1 MSGTVRDMDRE
12 ALVKALGGLR
22 IAVGAGSWLT
32 PNLSGSLFGIKAS
45 KNEQAPYVARLF
57 GARDVGLAYGALT
70 TTGEAQDQW
79 LTVGLACD
87 VADAAAGFIGGRA
100 GYLGKASSALVTLT
114 ALSAAAMGMAALKA
128 PAESSAGL

>member
-1 MSGTVRDMDRE
+1 MDRE
-12 ALVKALGGLR
+12 TLVKALGGLR

-32 PNLSGSLFGIKAS
+32 PNLSASLFGIKPS

-70 TTGEAQDQW
+70 TSGEAQDQW

-87 VADAAAGFIGGRA
+87 IADAAAGFIAGRA
-100 GYLGKASSALVTLT
+100 GYLGKGSRPMVTLT
-114 ALSAAAMGMAALKA
+114 AISAAAMGAAALKA
-128 PAESSAGL
+128 PAESGAQAGL